1 MKILIIHNILW
12 THYKSVLFEAIEQNK
27 ADDMK
32 ICVLQVAKN
41 DISRKDMASPEV
53 NYTYNYHLLF
63 DDFIENIPNL
73 KKVFAVLKFINHF
86 KPDVVN
92 VTGWASDLSLT
103 LSIVF
108 SFISGKKIIIS
119 NESTS
124 FDHHRSFF
132 KEFLKKMLVKMA
144 DGFIV
149 FGKTSKDY
157 LIALGA
163 NESQFI
169 EEKAAV
175 VDDQRIKDIHQKAIQ
190 EGFLSEKVKSANN
203 FIFVGRIIEVKNIP
217 ILIKAFQYIKSSIP
231 EAKDWGLIILGNGT
245 LDDQIGREIANGSQ
259 DIYKFDAVDWQT
271 VPKYFSKADC
281 LVLPSKS
288 EPWGLVVNE
297 AMICRLGVIVSDSC
311 GCKDDLVAGNGFVF
325 ESGNQNQLQECM
337 KNFVVN
343 VERKDTMKENSLG
356 IIEQFKVDL
365 VAKRIV
371 KGFLKIYQQA

>member
-1 MKILIIHNILW
+1 
-12 THYKSVLFEAIEQNK
+12 
-27 ADDMK
+27 
-32 ICVLQVAKN
+32 
-41 DISRKDMASPEV
+41 
-53 NYTYNYHLLF
+53 
-63 DDFIENIPNL
+63 
-73 KKVFAVLKFINHF
+73 
-86 KPDVVN
+86 
-92 VTGWASDLSLT
+92 
-103 LSIVF
+103 
-108 SFISGKKIIIS
+108 
-119 NESTS
+119 
-124 FDHHRSFF
+124 
-132 KEFLKKMLVKMA
+132 
-144 DGFIV
+144 
-149 FGKTSKDY
+149 
-157 LIALGA
+157 
-163 NESQFI
+163 
-169 EEKAAV
+169 
-175 VDDQRIKDIHQKAIQ
+175 
-190 EGFLSEKVKSANN
+190 LSEKVKSANN